1 MLRSWMLVGVMSF
14 SAAAA
19 QGQTTGKIQYA
30 RDVQPI
36 LSANCFACHGFDE
49 AARKAKLRLD
59 TPEGAAMK
67 LRSGAKA
74 VVAGKPDESELIAR
88 ILSEGDD
95 RMPPVKAHPPLTDRE
110 RKVLRQWIAEGAE
123 YQRHWAFIQPKKS
136 PIPVTKNKTWARNPI
151 DAFVL
156 ARIEKEGMQPS
167 AEADR
172 YTLARR
178 VALDLTGLPPK
189 LELVD
194 RFVADTSPDAYEKY
208 VDEVMKS
215 PAYGERWA
223 QVWLDLARYADS
235 NGYAEDQPRTIWKY
249 REWVIDAFNAN
260 QPFDQ
265 FTLEQIAGDM
275 LPNANVKQLLA
286 TAFHRNTLTNTEGGT
301 NDEEFRVIAVV
312 DRVNTTMQTWMG
324 ITIGCCECHD
334 HKYDPISQ
342 EEFYRLFAIF
352 NQSEDSDKGD
362 NSPNLM
368 YLSPE
373 DEARKK
379 SLEAEA
385 SGIEKE
391 IAKLAPTLDADQAKW
406 EKSVEVGKL
415 PKNIQAT
422 LAVDAAKRQP
432 KQKEELI
439 NFYRGTRP
447 EIKAAADKLT
457 AAKTQLAAIK
467 PVPTPIMRELGEKQ
481 RRTTKIHNR
490 GNWLDLGKKVEP
502 GVPAMFHSLKK
513 EDSANR
519 FALAHW
525 LVSPENPL
533 TSRVTV
539 NRFWE
544 QIFGNYLV
552 DTPEDFGMRCKIPMH
567 VELLDWLAADFAGEG
582 KWDVK
587 RLLKMMVTSAAY
599 RQSSKTT
606 AEALEKDP
614 NNFLYARGP
623 RFRSQAET
631 VRDQALA
638 VAGLLSPKVGG
649 PSVYP
654 PQPKL
659 GLSAAFGPGTDW
671 TTSSGEDKYRRGV
684 YTSWRRTIPYPSMTT
699 FDAPNRTVCAV
710 KRPRSNTPLQALVTL
725 NDPVFV
731 EAAQAL
737 ARRMV
742 KEGGDTPE
750 SRIRMAFRLTLVR
763 PPQEGELRRLV
774 TLYQSARA
782 EYAKNAKEA
791 AIFATDPIGPLPAG
805 MDAADL
811 AAYTLVGNVV
821 LNLDETFAKP

>member
-1 MLRSWMLVGVMSF
+1 MTACRPSGA
-14 SAAAA
+14 SAA
-19 QGQTTGKIQYA
+19 Q
-30 RDVQPI
+30 RP
-36 LSANCFACHGFDE
+36 
-49 AARKAKLRLD
+49 
-59 TPEGAAMK
+59 
-67 LRSGAKA
+67 
-74 VVAGKPDESELIAR
+74 
-88 ILSEGDD
+88 
-95 RMPPVKAHPPLTDRE
+95 RE
-110 RKVLRQWIAEGAE
+110 EVLRQWIAEGAE
-123 YQRHWAFIQPKKS
+123 YQRHWAFIPPTK
-136 PIPVTKNKTWARNPI
+136 PALPATKNKTWGRNPI
-151 DAFVL
+151 DAFLL
-156 ARIEKEGMQPS
+156 ARIERMRPS

-172 YTLARR
+172 YARSSR
-178 VALDLTGLPPK
+178 ALDLTGLPPK
-189 LELVD
+189 LDLVD

-235 NGYAEDQPRTIWKY
+235 NGYAEDQPRTIWKF
-249 REWVIDAFNAN
+249 REWVIDAFNTN

-265 FTLEQIAGDM
+265 FTREQIAGDM
-275 LPNANVKQLLA
+275 MPNASVKQLLA

-301 NDEEFRVIAVV
+301 NDEEYRVIAIV

-324 ITIGCCECHD
+324 ITIGCTECHD

-342 EEFYRLFAIF
+342 EEFYRLFSIF

-379 SLEAEA
+379 SLEADA
-385 SGIEKE
+385 SGFEKE
-391 IAKLAPTLDADQAKW
+391 IAKLAPTLDADQTKW

-415 PKNIQAT
+415 PKNIQAS
-422 LAVDAAKRQP
+422 LGVDPAKRQP
-432 KQKEELI
+432 KQKEELA
-439 NFYRGTRP
+439 NYYRSTRP
-447 EIKAAADKLT
+447 EIKATTDKLN
-457 AAKTQLAAIK
+457 AAKTQLASIK
-467 PVPTPIMRELGEKQ
+467 PVPTPIMRELPEKQ

-513 EDSANR
+513 DEAANR
-519 FALAHW
+519 LALANW
-525 LVSPENPL
+525 LVSPENSL

-552 DTPEDFGMRCKIPMH
+552 DTPEDFGMRCKVPMH

-606 AEALEKDP
+606 ADALEKDP
-614 NNFLYARGP
+614 NNFYYARGP

-631 VRDQALA
+631 IRDQALA
-638 VAGLLSPKVGG
+638 VAGLLSGKIGG

-671 TTSSGEDKYRRGV
+671 TTSGGEDKYRRGV
-684 YTSWRRTIPYPSMTT
+684 YTYWRRTIPYPSMTT
-699 FDAPNRTVCAV
+699 FDAPNRTVCAL
-710 KRPRSNTPLQALVTL
+710 KLRSRTAMQALVT
-725 NDPVFV
+725 
-731 EAAQAL
+731 
-737 ARRMV
+737 
-742 KEGGDTPE
+742 
-750 SRIRMAFRLTLVR
+750 
-763 PPQEGELRRLV
+763 
-774 TLYQSARA
+774 
-782 EYAKNAKEA
+782 
-791 AIFATDPIGPLPAG
+791 
-805 MDAADL
+805 
-811 AAYTLVGNVV
+811 
-821 LNLDETFAKP
+821 

>member
-1 MLRSWMLVGVMSF
+1 MLRCWMLVGVMGVAVS
-14 SAAAA
+14 SARA
-19 QGQTTGKIQYA
+19 QSVGKIQYA
-30 RDVQPI
+30 RDIQPI
-36 LSANCFACHGFDE
+36 LSANCFTCHGFDE
-49 AARKAKLRLD
+49 TARKAKLRLD

-67 LRSGAKA
+67 LRSGERAI
-74 VVAGKPDESELIAR
+74 VAGKPDESELIVR
-88 ILSEGDD
+88 ILSDGED
-95 RMPPVKAHPPLTDRE
+95 RMPPVKAHPPLKDSE
-110 RKVLRQWIAEGAE
+110 KKLLRQWVAEGGE
-123 YQRHWAFIQPKKS
+123 YQRHWAFVPPQKPAL
-136 PIPVTKNKTWARNPI
+136 PVVKNKTWVRNPI
-151 DAFVL
+151 DAFLL
-156 ARIEKEGMQPS
+156 ARMEKEGMQPS
-167 AEADR
+167 PEADR
-172 YTLARR
+172 YALARR

-189 LELVD
+189 LDLVD
-194 RFVADTSPDAYEKY
+194 RFVADTSPDAYDKY
-208 VDEVMKS
+208 VDEVLKS

-249 REWVIDAFNAN
+249 RDWVIEAFNSN

-265 FTLEQIAGDM
+265 FTLDQIAGDM
-275 LPNANVKQLLA
+275 LPNPTVKQLLA

-301 NDEEFRVIAVV
+301 NDEEFRVIAIV
-312 DRVNTTMQTWMG
+312 DRVNTTMQTFMA
-324 ITIGCCECHD
+324 ITIGCTECHD

-342 EEFYRLFAIF
+342 DEFYRLFAIF

-368 YLSPE
+368 YLSQE
-373 DEARKK
+373 DETRKK
-379 SLEAEA
+379 TLEAEVA
-385 SGIEKE
+385 GLEKE
-391 IAKLAPTLDADQAKW
+391 LAKVAPSLDADQAKW

-415 PKNIQAT
+415 PKNIQAV
-422 LAVDAAKRQP
+422 LGVDAAKRQP
-432 KQKEELI
+432 KQKEELT
-439 NFYRGTRP
+439 NYYRGTRP
-447 EIKAAADKLT
+447 EIKATTDKIK

-467 PVPTPIMRELGEKQ
+467 AVPTPIMRELGEKQ
-481 RRTTKIHNR
+481 RRVTKVHIR

-502 GVPAMFHSLKK
+502 GVPAMFHQVPKG
-513 EDSANR
+513 DAANR
-519 FALAHW
+519 LALAKW
-525 LVSPENPL
+525 LISPENPL
-533 TSRVTV
+533 TARVTV
-539 NRFWE
+539 NRLWE
-544 QIFGNYLV
+544 QIFGNYFV

-567 VELLDWLAADFAGEG
+567 VDLLDWLAADFAGEG

-587 RLLKMMVTSAAY
+587 RLLKTMVTSAAY
-599 RQSSKTT
+599 RQTSKAS
-606 AEALEKDP
+606 AEQLEKDP
-614 NNFLYARGP
+614 TNLYYARGP

-671 TTSSGEDKYRRGV
+671 TTSGGEDKYRRGV
-684 YTSWRRTIPYPSMTT
+684 YTYWRRTIPYPSMTT

-737 ARRMV
+737 ARRIV

-750 SRIRMAFRLTLVR
+750 NRIRLAFRLALIR
-763 PPQEGELRRLV
+763 PPQEAELRRLV
-774 TLYQSARA
+774 SLYQTARS
-782 EYAKNAKEA
+782 EYAKNTKEA
-791 AIFATDPIGPLPAG
+791 VAFATDPVGPIPAG

-811 AAYTLVGNVV
+811 AAYTLVGNVI